1 MTGAS
6 QAILPFVLRTLQR
19 RVRRCPHR
27 KRWKRSAQDLEDSNL
42 QWRNPSWTLLV
53 FQDPASLLGRG
64 LFPKRSSQGLRTRCH
79 HISWQRR
86 WRSAVSFPRAPFALL
101 IGIGFWYFHHL
112 EPGQSPASYV
122 PGKRIWMK
130 SGEPASKI
138 LPFKT
143 KPNVLILSSLIIE
156 FSVSHYQIPICGSS
170 KGPSAS
176 QWLKVE
182 L

>member
-1 MTGAS
+1 MTCLNPWEAEQTAGPVSTGSSSGLLPVPKTLPSPVPTWKGA
-6 QAILPFVLRTLQR
+6 T
-19 RVRRCPHR
+19 
-27 KRWKRSAQDLEDSNL
+27 SA
-42 QWRNPSWTLLV
+42 
-53 FQDPASLLGRG
+53 FQDTQRHPKATVLWGSGTWSPKALWPPVPGSWEANVPSPALPS
-64 LFPKRSSQGLRTRCH
+64 
-79 HISWQRR
+79 
-86 WRSAVSFPRAPFALL
+86 
-101 IGIGFWYFHHL
+101 HL